1 MKKIFFTL
9 FLVAAA
15 FTGSAQKFFYVD
27 SDFIMEN
34 VPEFQS
40 AQKEI
45 DALSTKWAKEI
56 EDKRKEIEDLKASY
70 QAELVLLT
78 DQMRADRQKEIQ
90 KKESELQTF
99 QIEKFGV
106 EGELFK
112 KRKTLVQPIQER
124 VYDAIREVAESGGY
138 GMVFDKS
145 KNPTMLYGSDKLD
158 KSKLVLRKMGVKL
171 GVK

>member
-1 MKKIFFTL
+1 
-9 FLVAAA
+9 
-15 FTGSAQKFFYVD
+15 
-27 SDFIMEN
+27 
-34 VPEFQS
+34 
-40 AQKEI
+40 
-45 DALSTKWAKEI
+45 
-56 EDKRKEIEDLKASY
+56 
-70 QAELVLLT
+70 
-78 DQMRADRQKEIQ
+78 MRADRQKEIQ
-90 KKESELQTF
+90 KKESDLQTF